1 MRLWVGE
8 TRAGD
13 GVCVEVT
20 CGGHFDDLSVKKRQ
34 KRVERDEKPGSGSE
48 GGMRRIV
55 IDETISTE

>member
-1 MRLWVGE
+1 
-8 TRAGD
+8 
-13 GVCVEVT
+13 
-20 CGGHFDDLSVKKRQ
+20 VKKRR